1 MGRKTAPVLSEGRI
15 GRTVEERLKN
25 DRENG
30 WKKDGLMEPTAKVQ
44 LKKAKTWLP
53 EPERGVQQNIRA
65 TKGVIPSVSVHLRE
79 IGTIYV
85 AIFSNDKEM
94 TAF

>member
-1 MGRKTAPVLSEGRI
+1 
-15 GRTVEERLKN
+15 
-25 DRENG
+25 
-30 WKKDGLMEPTAKVQ
+30 MEPTAKVQ

>member
-53 EPERGVQQNIRA
+53 EPRERGPAKYKGNKGRYSGGIR
-65 TKGVIPSVSVHLRE
+65 PFERNRYNLCRYFFE
-79 IGTIYV
+79 
-85 AIFSNDKEM
+85 
-94 TAF
+94 